1 MFNSDGHFISRFS
14 FDGINHSRYLKGL
27 TTPRGVTFTPE
38 GDIIITDFENHRL
51 ILIDGE
57 MTKVLAAKGH
67 EGAAIHEFC
76 RPSGICCDDD
86 GRVIVADSK
95 NQRVVTFSSQLE
107 FLWSTDIRPTSNQ
120 DAQAASQ
127 VVVDDKEKDRPSDV
141 ALLLDGRL
149 VVLVETSPDSRDQCS
164 KHKTFVQIY

>member
-1 MFNSDGHFISRFS
+1 M
-14 FDGINHSRYLKGL
+14 KGL

-51 ILIDGE
+51 ILIDGD
-57 MTKVLAAKGH
+57 MTRVLAAKGH
-67 EGAAIHEFC
+67 EGAGMHEFC

-107 FLWSTDIRPTSNQ
+107 FLWSTEIRPTSTYGPFL
-120 DAQAASQ
+120 ASH
-127 VVVDDKEKDRPSDV
+127 VFSDDNEKDRPSDI

-149 VVLVETSPDSRDQCS
+149 IVLVETSPDSRDQCS